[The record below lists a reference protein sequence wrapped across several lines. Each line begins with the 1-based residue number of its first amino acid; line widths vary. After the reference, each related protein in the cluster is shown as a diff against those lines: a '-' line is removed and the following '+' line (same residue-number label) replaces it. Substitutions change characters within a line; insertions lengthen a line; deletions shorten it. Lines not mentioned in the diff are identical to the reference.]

1 MEKYREIIDLP
12 HHVSKTRPQMPM
24 SDRAAQFAPFAA
36 LTGYDAAIKETG
48 RLTDERIELDE
59 EALTALDMKYQ
70 LLMDAFDDAPEVT
83 ITYFQPDERKA
94 GGKYIT
100 ATSAVKKVDDFER
113 ESPCRTARRFRWMMC
128 CLLRESYSQCLSN
141 IENGLKKTLLSVFF
155 FFGYLTFLL
164 YLSV

>member
-1 MEKYREIIDLP
+1 MNGKYDEIMGLP

-36 LTGYDAAIKETG
+36 LTGYDSAIKETG

-59 EALTALDMKYQ
+59 EALTALDMKYL

-83 ITYFQPDERKA
+83 ITYFQPDERKT

-100 ATSAVKKVDDFER
+100 ATGTVKKVDDFER
-113 ESPCRTARRFRWMMC
+113 RITMQNGTKILMDDV
-128 CLLRESYSQCLSN
+128 LN
-141 IENGLKKTLLSVFF
+141 IDGELFSSLE
-155 FFGYLTFLL
+155 
-164 YLSV
+164 